1 MDGLIVK
8 FGGCMS
14 IVNENEE
21 VKVEELPFEKALE
34 QLEEV
39 VQSLENG
46 DLSLD
51 QAIDQYRVGM
61 QLAKVCREK
70 LTAAEQKV
78 EKVLADEKATEFEA
92 FEVEDV

>member
-14 IVNENEE
+14 IVNGNEE

>member
-1 MDGLIVK
+1 MGGLIVK

-39 VQSLENG
+39 VQSLEIG
-46 DLSLD
+46 ELSLD
-51 QAIDQYRVGM
+51 QAIENYRLGM
-61 QLAKVCREK
+61 KLAKVCREK
-70 LTAAEQKV
+70 LTDAEQKV
-78 EKVLADEKATEFEA
+78 EKVLADEKTTEFEA
-92 FEVEDV
+92 FDVEDV

>member
-14 IVNENEE
+14 IVNGNEE

-61 QLAKVCREK
+61 QLAKACREK